1 MLSRK
6 CLSKVLGAAGA
17 AFMAMLAGAENIEN
31 YLVGTALA
39 WMLGGSFLA
48 ACWAY
53 EVYCRN
59 DEGGD
64 DEA

>member
-1 MLSRK
+1 MLIF
-6 CLSKVLGAAGA
+6 KVLGAAGA
-17 AFMAMLAGAENIEN
+17 AFMALLASAKNIEN

-39 WMLGGSFLA
+39 WMLGGAFLP

-53 EVYCRN
+53 EASCRN

>member
-1 MLSRK
+1 MDRR
-6 CLSKVLGAAGA
+6 CWTRVLGAAGA
-17 AFMAMLAGAENIEN
+17 AFMALLASAENIDN
-31 YLVGTALA
+31 YLFGTALA

-59 DEGGD
+59 GGD
-64 DEA
+64 RDET